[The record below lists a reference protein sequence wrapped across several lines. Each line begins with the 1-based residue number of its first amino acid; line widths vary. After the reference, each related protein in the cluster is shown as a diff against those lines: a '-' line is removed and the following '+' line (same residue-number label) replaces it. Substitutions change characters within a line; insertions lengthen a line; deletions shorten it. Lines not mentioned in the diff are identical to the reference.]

1 MAGELLKVCRCD
13 EIDEGKTKSFM
24 INARSI
30 CMAKEEG
37 KIYAFDNICT
47 HDGGLLG
54 EGVIYDRQ
62 IECPRHGARFD
73 IATGQATQMPAVV
86 GIQTYEVQIEDGEI
100 LVNIPE

>member
-1 MAGELLKVCRCD
+1 
-13 EIDEGKTKSFM
+13 
-24 INARSI
+24 
-30 CMAKEEG
+30 MAKEEG